1 MYNLNRTR
9 LFSPSSPGES
19 YLFCVDVK
27 EGSSLRWILDLAV
40 VTHHVDAGCV
50 VDSIHASAAVEVIRY
65 PIVCLLGRAPAHEE
79 LAKWCEEQGGWEL
92 AVVERDKEAPGLR
105 GSAEA
110 VDRGADIR
118 VVAQRSTPRQGLRA
132 EGPDQRDAHRGGDD
146 PAPAQAASES
156 GVNLAKKH
164 ALRLVCPPYTS
175 DRLSSC
181 LLARAEETLR
191 GKRLTQED
199 QG

>member
-1 MYNLNRTR
+1 MNRTR

-92 AVVERDKEAPGLR
+92 EVVERDKEAKGFEVLPKRWIVERTFGWLR
-105 GSAEA
+105 R
-110 VDRGADIR
+110 DRRLTKDYERKVQTSETLIEVAMIR
-118 VVAQRSTPRQGLRA
+118 LILR
-132 EGPDQRDAHRGGDD
+132 R
-146 PAPAQAASES
+146 
-156 GVNLAKKH
+156 
-164 ALRLVCPPYTS
+164 
-175 DRLSSC
+175 
-181 LLARAEETLR
+181 LARAS
-191 GKRLTQED
+191 
-199 QG
+199 

>member
-1 MYNLNRTR
+1 MNRTR

-27 EGSSLRWILDLAV
+27 EGSSLRCILDLAV
-40 VTHHVDAGCV
+40 LTHHVDAGWCV
-50 VDSIHASAAVEVIRY
+50 VDSIHSSAAVEVIRY
-65 PIVCLLGRAPAHEE
+65 PIVCLLGRAPSHEE

-118 VVAQRSTPRQGLRA
+118 WLC
-132 EGPDQRDAHRGGDD
+132 RDRR
-146 PAPAQAASES
+146 
-156 GVNLAKKH
+156 LAKDYERKVQTSE
-164 ALRLVCPPYTS
+164 ALIEVATIRLML
-175 DRLSSC
+175 RR
-181 LLARAEETLR
+181 LARAA
-191 GKRLTQED
+191 
-199 QG
+199 